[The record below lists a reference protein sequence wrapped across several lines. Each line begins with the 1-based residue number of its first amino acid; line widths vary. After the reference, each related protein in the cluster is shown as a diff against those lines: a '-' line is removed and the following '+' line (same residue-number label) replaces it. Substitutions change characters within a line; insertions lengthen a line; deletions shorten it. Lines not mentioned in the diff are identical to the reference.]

1 LERRSDLTAVVAL
14 TTGFAIL
21 SSVALAQTSA
31 PTLKTAEHKEHGEHL
46 TDGSGMSLYLFE
58 EDRPEGDRGRSVES
72 DCAGDC
78 LDRWPVFTG
87 ENPPKVEGNADRS
100 EIGSFERPDGKTQ
113 ATYNGWPLYYFAE
126 DFLPGDI
133 NGHDIDEFGGGWYLV
148 TPAGHALG
156 QDLRDDHRNRP
167 N

>member
-1 LERRSDLTAVVAL
+1 MERRSDLTAVVAL

-100 EIGSFERPDGKTQ
+100 EIGSFERPDGRPRRPTTDGRCTTSPRTSCP
-113 ATYNGWPLYYFAE
+113 ATSTDMISMNSAVDGTW
-126 DFLPGDI
+126 
-133 NGHDIDEFGGGWYLV
+133 
-148 TPAGHALG
+148 
-156 QDLRDDHRNRP
+156 
-167 N
+167 